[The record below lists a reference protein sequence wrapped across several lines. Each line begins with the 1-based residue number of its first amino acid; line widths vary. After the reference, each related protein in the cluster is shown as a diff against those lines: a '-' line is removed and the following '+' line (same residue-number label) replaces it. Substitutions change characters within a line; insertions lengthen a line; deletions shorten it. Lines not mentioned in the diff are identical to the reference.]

1 MYTRRLYKIIP
12 IKSQTSKS
20 YVDRTWWHKLWRFP
34 LRSGNFTFFHQQNNF
49 SVPLTGPFKGTF
61 NLEGTF
67 SLWMSLGP
75 QDFKNIFS
83 AGSHSVYTPRYWDT
97 KGETTWNQITKYA
110 STVTHHSQTITNC
123 NDTSGETFLNASSL
137 SLKTQE
143 SDSSVFNLGR
153 NIRKKSHFDVKF
165 VRNHLPEKIN

>member
-1 MYTRRLYKIIP
+1 MYTRRVYKIIP

-20 YVDRTWWHKLWRFP
+20 YVDRTWWYKLWRFP
-34 LRSGNFTFFHQQNNF
+34 LRPGNFSSESYFP
-49 SVPLTGPFKGTF
+49 SPFKGTF
-61 NLEGTF
+61 SLEGTF
-67 SLWMSLGP
+67 SLWISLGL
-75 QDFKNIFS
+75 QDYKNIFS
-83 AGSHSVYTPRYWDT
+83 VGSHSVYTPRYWDT

-143 SDSSVFNLGR
+143 SDSSVLNLGR
-153 NIRKKSHFDVKF
+153 NILKKSHFDVKF
-165 VRNHLPEKIN
+165 VQNHLPEKIN